1 MSSNSMTSPTTAD
14 ATRFTIFS
22 WRTVRLVLTVFLAI
36 YLIDA
41 LWFQLR
47 TSFPRLGHA
56 SGSVHRTRLLAIP
69 DKGNKTEYQ
78 VDEIRPEEDVPCAHS
93 LFPHAAEGPCW
104 YVVRHAKDPIQM

>member
-1 MSSNSMTSPTTAD
+1 MTGNPSTDPTG
-14 ATRFTIFS
+14 FTVFS
-22 WRTVRLVLTVFLAI
+22 WRTVRLVLTVLLAI

-47 TSFPRLGHA
+47 ISFPRLGRA

-78 VDEIRPEEDVPCAHS
+78 VDEIHPEEDVPCARA
-93 LFPHAAEGPCW
+93 LFPHSAEGPCW

>member
-1 MSSNSMTSPTTAD
+1 MTNNSTAD
-14 ATRFTIFS
+14 ATGFTVLS
-22 WRTVRLVLTVFLAI
+22 WRSVRLVLTVFLAV

-47 TSFPRLGHA
+47 ASFPRLGRA

-78 VDEIRPEEDVPCAHS
+78 VDEIHPEEDISCANS
-93 LFPHAAEGPCW
+93 LFPHAGEGPCW
-104 YVVRHAKDPIQM
+104 YVVRHAKDPIPM